1 MSVNIIII
9 IIESNEWHKSIRHI
23 RQQAYEIHS
32 VNCELWIEWSEID
45 RVSAT
50 QINHIVSMCQTWL
63 IIYIIDV
70 FPFGLW
76 VLGTQNRQSIQ
87 IDR

>member
-1 MSVNIIII
+1 M
-9 IIESNEWHKSIRHI
+9 K
-23 RQQAYEIHS
+23 
-32 VNCELWIEWSEID
+32 WSEID

-50 QINHIVSMCQTWL
+50 QIGHIVSMCLTWL

-76 VLGTQNRQSIQ
+76 LFEIENPFR
-87 IDR
+87 